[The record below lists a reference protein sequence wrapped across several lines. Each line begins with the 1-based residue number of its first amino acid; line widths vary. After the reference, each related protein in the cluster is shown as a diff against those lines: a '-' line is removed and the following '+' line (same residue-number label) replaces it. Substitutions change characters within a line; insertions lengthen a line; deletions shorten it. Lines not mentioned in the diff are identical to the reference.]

1 MSLSTIYSK
10 LYSKPNREDLK
21 SHKVELNVKEF
32 TDDLE
37 ERKNRIKELLNTTIN
52 SISLAQENLN
62 ELSEEVMDFDYTK
75 LEDMFDTI
83 NTLGIETP
91 DVLDEANKMFQN
103 LEYQTREIGS
113 LKASLNDIESELSQI
128 SNNIT

>member
-1 MSLSTIYSK
+1 MKHFVSQSRS
-10 LYSKPNREDLK
+10 
-21 SHKVELNVKEF
+21 
-32 TDDLE
+32 
-37 ERKNRIKELLNTTIN
+37 
-52 SISLAQENLN
+52 NLN